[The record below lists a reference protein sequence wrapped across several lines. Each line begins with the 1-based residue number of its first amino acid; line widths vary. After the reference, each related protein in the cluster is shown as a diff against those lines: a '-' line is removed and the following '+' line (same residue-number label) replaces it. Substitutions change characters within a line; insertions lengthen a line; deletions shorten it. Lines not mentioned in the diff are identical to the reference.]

1 LLTRFKVL
9 HRLQAQHKI
18 ILEAE
23 RIKILLSSNSSAVIN
38 LSYIEN
44 DLRPQINSEQFE
56 KSIEASVNQVLDEV
70 RKVTKEAFQSPK
82 VVYVTGGM
90 SQSPIL
96 IQALSDEFQG
106 VAQIRVLDSLAAV
119 GRGLGSVAI
128 GLTLKLNLEYLNR
141 LGLSK

>member
-1 LLTRFKVL
+1 
-9 HRLQAQHKI
+9 
-18 ILEAE
+18 
-23 RIKILLSSNSSAVIN
+23 
-38 LSYIEN
+38 
-44 DLRPQINSEQFE
+44 
-56 KSIEASVNQVLDEV
+56 
-70 RKVTKEAFQSPK
+70 
-82 VVYVTGGM
+82 M

-119 GRGLGSVAI
+119 GRGLGSDAI

>member
-1 LLTRFKVL
+1 
-9 HRLQAQHKI
+9 
-18 ILEAE
+18 
-23 RIKILLSSNSSAVIN
+23 
-38 LSYIEN
+38 
-44 DLRPQINSEQFE
+44 
-56 KSIEASVNQVLDEV
+56 
-70 RKVTKEAFQSPK
+70 
-82 VVYVTGGM
+82 M

-128 GLTLKLNLEYLNR
+128 GLTLKLNLEYLDR